1 MKLVGYDGGRVGI
14 LEGDGIVDIT
24 DFAGIDADFYPP
36 VQMVRLIA
44 GWDRAAVEAALLERE
59 AVPLASVRLD
69 PPLRW
74 PNKLVAFPANY
85 HAHIAEM
92 GDKLI
97 SRTSAKGQ
105 GFFLKANSSISGP
118 ADPVALPPVAGR
130 EIHHEGELGIIIG
143 RGGRNIAAADA
154 ADHIFGF
161 TCLMDIVIRGQEE
174 RVMRKSFDSFC
185 PIGPAIVTADAVPD
199 WDDLT
204 LVLTVDGEER
214 QRASTRDLIVGIG
227 EMVAMASSVMTL
239 EPGDIIASGTPAG
252 VGPIV
257 PGNRVELV
265 IDHVGTLSVPVEA
278 SPIGDHMVWHV
289 DAAAKEIA

>member
-1 MKLVGYDGGRVGI
+1 MKLVSYNGGHVGAVR
-14 LEGDGIVDIT
+14 GVSVVDLT
-24 DFAGIDADFYPP
+24 DFADIEPGFYPP

-44 GWDRAAVEAALLERE
+44 GWDRKRVEAAVAGRD

-69 PPLRW
+69 PPLLW

-105 GFFLKANSSISGP
+105 GFFLKSASSLSGP
-118 ADPVALPPVAGR
+118 ADPIILPPVAGR

-143 RGGRNIAAADA
+143 KGGRNIAAADA
-154 ADHIFGF
+154 AEHIFGF

-185 PIGPAIVTADAVPD
+185 PTGPWIVTADAVPD

-204 LVLTVDGEER
+204 LVLTVDGAER

-227 EMVAMASSVMTL
+227 DMVAMASSVMTL

-257 PGNRVELV
+257 PGNRVELT
-265 IDHVGTLSVPVEA
+265 IDHVGTLSLDVEA
-278 SPIGDHMVWHV
+278 SDIGDHPVWHV
-289 DAAAKEIA
+289 DTAAKETV

>member
-1 MKLVGYDGGRVGI
+1 MKLVGFNGGHVGV
-14 LEGDGIVDIT
+14 LVGDGIVDVT
-24 DFAGIDADFYPP
+24 DLAGIDPGFYPP

-44 GWDRAAVEAALLERE
+44 GWDRARVEAALAER
-59 AVPLASVRLD
+59 APMPLASARLE

-118 ADPVALPPVAGR
+118 ADPILLPPVTGR
-130 EIHHEGELGIIIG
+130 EIHHEGELAIIIS
-143 RGGRNIAAADA
+143 RGGRHIAAADA
-154 ADHIFGF
+154 AEHIFGF

-185 PIGPAIVTADAVPD
+185 PIGPWIETADAVPD

-204 LVLTVDGEER
+204 LRLTVDGAER
-214 QRASTRDLIVGIG
+214 QCASTRDLIVGIG
-227 EMVAMASSVMTL
+227 EMIAMASSVMTL

-252 VGPIV
+252 VGPIE
-257 PGNRVELV
+257 PGNRVELS
-265 IDHVGTLSVPVEA
+265 IDHVGTLSLDVTA
-278 SPIGDHMVWHV
+278 SPIGDHPVWHV
-289 DAAAKEIA
+289 DAKAKENV